1 MKPKTPW
8 VTLFLVTANLVM
20 AFVTTYDPDLLRRL
34 AFLAVKPTLGQAF
47 SSMFIHQSN
56 LHLLGNM
63 VFLAAVGPYVES
75 AIKWW
80 KFAILYL
87 VGGLV
92 GAFTHALVYGQIKDE
107 TPYLGASAC
116 VAACI
121 GYGAL
126 RFFRQPVPLAPKV
139 MVPVWLVA
147 MLWLVMQVAGHFMH
161 VGQAG
166 GTAYIAH
173 VGGLLFG
180 LVMAVVLRAD
190 TQAHAE
196 ASDALLAE
204 MHERGPAARKAA
216 AEQRL
221 RDSNG
226 DDTARLHLAESLLA
240 MGEPEESVPHWVILS
255 ASNSADK
262 RNAAIEALS
271 RIGKIDVLPSITR
284 MQLVPQVSE
293 ANALLL
299 YKSIVNS
306 PNDPERPHALLAL
319 ASQGVPGP
327 WFKLLMQEYPL
338 DPAADLARKRGLA

>member
-1 MKPKTPW
+1 MKPSTPW
-8 VTLFLVTANLVM
+8 VTLFLIAANLGM
-20 AFVTTYDPDLLRRL
+20 AFVTTYDPDLLRSL
-34 AFLAVKPTLGQAF
+34 AFLAVKPTMGQAF

-80 KFAILYL
+80 KFAIVYL

-107 TPYLGASAC
+107 TAYMGASAC

-139 MVPVWLVA
+139 LVPVWVVA
-147 MLWLVMQVAGHFMH
+147 MLWLALQVSGHFMH
-161 VGQAG
+161 LGQSG

-180 LVMAVVLRAD
+180 LVSAVVLRAD
-190 TQAHAE
+190 TQAHTE

-221 RDSNG
+221 RESNG
-226 DDTARLHLAESLLA
+226 DDTARLHLAESLAA
-240 MGEPEESVPHWVILS
+240 MGEHEDSVPHWVILCS
-255 ASNSADK
+255 STSADK
-262 RNAAIEALS
+262 RNLAVAALARMGRLS
-271 RIGKIDVLPSITR
+271 ALPSLTR

-293 ANALLL
+293 SNALSL
-299 YKSIVNS
+299 YKSIVNT

-327 WFKLLMQEYPL
+327 WITLLLQEYPL
-338 DPAADLARKRGLA
+338 DPAADLARQRGLV